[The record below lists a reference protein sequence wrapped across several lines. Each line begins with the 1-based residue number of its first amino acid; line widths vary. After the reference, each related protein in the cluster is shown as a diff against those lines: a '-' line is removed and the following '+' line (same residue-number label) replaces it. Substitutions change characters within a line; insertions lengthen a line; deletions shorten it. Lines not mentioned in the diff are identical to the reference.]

1 MISNFKLLCTILQQE
16 KLKHQGK
23 CTDAWNEGGNKGER
37 KGRSEERKKENKE
50 IHD

>member
-1 MISNFKLLCTILQQE
+1 MISNFKLLCTVLQQE

-23 CTDAWNEGGNKGER
+23 CTDAWNKGGNREK
-37 KGRSEERKKENKE
+37 KGRSEGKKENKE